1 MENGGIRNPKAVWM
15 SNPGRLGLALAL
27 ALCAA
32 GLGYCASGKKGQ
44 AVMVATH
51 PGAVRGC
58 SFIGRVTGSSGEEG
72 SMSTGSLSLRVAE
85 MGGNVLLLLPA
96 GSGEAWLCE
105 QKTLAFGDAA
115 SPTPTRPVGGRA
127 PTAPA
132 TPRT

>member
-1 MENGGIRNPKAVWM
+1 MKNERIRNPKVR
-15 SNPGRLGLALAL
+15 SLSTPDRIGLILALTA
-27 ALCAA
+27 CVG
-32 GLGYCASGKKGQ
+32 GLGYCASGKKGK
-44 AVMVATH
+44 AVMVVSH

-72 SMSTGSLSLRVAE
+72 STSTGSLSLRAAE

-105 QKTLAFGDAA
+105 QKILAYGE
-115 SPTPTRPVGGRA
+115 STNPTPPRPVIGVA